1 LIIGV
6 PKEIKNSEYR
16 VGITP
21 GGAKEFINNG
31 HTVIVES
38 KAGEGSGFSDDEYI
52 KAGCQIYTD
61 VKCLFSDSDM
71 IIKVNKPLPQEFGLL
86 KKGHILL
93 CFLYLAPDLELTEAL
108 TKAKIKGIAFET
120 IELRNGSLPILRPMS
135 EVAGRMAV
143 QLGANLLQKFNGGSG
158 VLLGGVPGVPP
169 AHVTIIGGGIV
180 GKNAAKMAVGL
191 GARVTVL
198 DINTTRLAYLDDLFR
213 GRITTLPA
221 SEYNIEKAVK
231 TADLLISGILIPGC
245 ISPIIVSEQMVKSMK
260 KGSVIIDVSVDHGPS
275 IETVDRITT
284 HEDPYYIKHGILHYS
299 VDNMAGAFPR
309 TSTMALEAA
318 ILPYGLMLADLGLE
332 RAVAESDS
340 LLKGL
345 NIYDGHITYQGV
357 AESHGLPYVN
367 YNLLRRE

>member
-1 LIIGV
+1 M
-6 PKEIKNSEYR
+6 PKEIKSGEYR

-21 GGAKEFINNG
+21 GGAQEFIKTG
-31 HTVIVES
+31 HTVIIES

-52 KAGCQIYTD
+52 KAGCQIYSD
-61 VKCLFSDSDM
+61 VESLYSDSDM
-71 IIKVNKPLPQEFGLL
+71 IIKVNKPLPQEFELF
-86 KKGHILL
+86 KEDQILF
-93 CFLYLAPDLELTEAL
+93 CFLYLAPDLELTNAL

-120 IELRNGSLPILRPMS
+120 IELINGSLPILRPMS
-135 EVAGRMAV
+135 EVAGRMSV
-143 QLGANLLQKFNGGSG
+143 QVGANLLQKFNGGSG

-169 AHVTIIGGGIV
+169 AHVAIIGGGIV

-198 DINTTRLAYLDDLFR
+198 DINTNRLAYLDDLFR

-231 TADLLISGILIPGC
+231 TADLLISGVLIPGC

-260 KGSVIIDVSVDHGPS
+260 KGSVIIDVSIDHGPS

-284 HEDPYYIKHGILHYS
+284 HECPYYIKHDILHYS

-332 RAVAESDS
+332 RAVAASDS

-345 NIYDGHITYQGV
+345 NLYKGHITHKGV
-357 AESHGLPYVN
+357 ADSHGLPFVD
-367 YNLLRRE
+367 YNLIRRD